1 MSWYHGE
8 HGLYWRVLIEMRVP
22 DMLVTLD
29 NASGAIAMRRYC
41 HLRVIL
47 GVPLVVPFG
56 VLECCRLI

>member
-29 NASGAIAMRRYC
+29 NASNAIAM
-41 HLRVIL
+41 RVIL

-56 VLECCRLI
+56 VLPANMTI